1 MGLVDSYFE
10 VYWLEVVL
18 RRKSPLSFL
27 CVEVEIYDWRDETA
41 TEYCLL
47 YPPKE
52 VALGVSGLSEEQSC
66 SVIERCRKRGLLPP
80 MYYIFRNKE
89 GATKEERGRAIR
101 LRQTVQ
107 TPPPEDAE
115 KEAEIQRRCKLRLRG
130 KDVGRPSVAVD
141 GCYSPRWNC
150 ARVRKKLT
158 PSGYQATCGR
168 LTTPLGS
175 RFFSP

>member
-107 TPPPEDAE
+107 TPPL
-115 KEAEIQRRCKLRLRG
+115 KTQRRRLKSNVDANFACGG
-130 KDVGRPSVAVD
+130 KTSGDPASQLMDVILPD
-141 GCYSPRWNC
+141 GIAPG
-150 ARVRKKLT
+150 
-158 PSGYQATCGR
+158 SGKN
-168 LTTPLGS
+168 
-175 RFFSP
+175 